1 MSRRGGPDRDLIEI
15 ALDAETLNP
24 ASTGN
29 SIGGRLD
36 ALPLTPLHGAIMA
49 ICAFG
54 LLFDVVEAGLTN
66 ALSAVFSAPPHHVEP
81 YQLSWLLASVFAGG
95 AVGAPLLGFLADRAG
110 RRLLLGASLMLLAV
124 TSVLAAV
131 SVDIAWVIVF
141 RTLSG
146 FALGAF
152 PPLMAAYLTDLL
164 PPRRR
169 GTLVLICA
177 AIGFLGAPAVIFL
190 TRWLTPL
197 QPFGFEG
204 WRCVLVIG
212 AIGSAIVGALFV
224 ALPESPRWLATRGR
238 CAEAEEALGRL
249 QRSARIQPAPSRAAE
264 RGERQGPAPHLG
276 PLALFRSE
284 DARPYRRRALL
295 LALIFFLSPWATV
308 GFPVLSGAVL
318 IEKGFRVADSLLY
331 VGVSMFGPAV
341 GVLLGCLLIDRLER
355 RTMLL
360 LGAGLMA
367 ALGLAFAASD
377 APLPLMVL
385 GAAFNF
391 VSALYV
397 SALNI
402 YDAEL
407 FPTSMRA
414 LVSSTNW
421 AVNRVASALAPFL
434 LLPVLKAHGAVAMF
448 AIVTGAL
455 VVTLALL
462 WAFAPRGFTRKA
474 VE

>member
-1 MSRRGGPDRDLIEI
+1 M
-15 ALDAETLNP
+15 DATTSNFP
-24 ASTGN
+24 ATG
-29 SIGGRLD
+29 SDISERLD
-36 ALPLTPLHGAIMA
+36 ALPLTPLHVAIMA
-49 ICAFG
+49 VCAFG
-54 LLFDVVEAGLTN
+54 LVFDIVEAGLSN

-95 AVGAPLLGFLADRAG
+95 IIGAPLLGFLADWTG
-110 RRLLLGASLMLLAV
+110 RRLLLGATLMLLAI
-124 TSVLAAV
+124 TSTFAAA
-131 SVDIAWVIVF
+131 SVDIVRLIVF

-169 GTLVLICA
+169 GALILVCA
-177 AIGFLGAPAVIFL
+177 AVGFLGAPAVVFL

-212 AIGSAIVGALFV
+212 AVGSATVGALFFT
-224 ALPESPRWLATRGR
+224 LPESPRWLAAKGR
-238 CAEAEEALGRL
+238 RAEAQENLARL
-249 QRSARIQPAPSRAAE
+249 EKSARIQSAAARPGEHRDAPGAA
-264 RGERQGPAPHLG
+264 PDLG
-276 PLALFRSE
+276 PLALFRSKQ
-284 DARPYRRRALL
+284 ARPYRWRAVL
-295 LALIFFLSPWATV
+295 LAVIFFLSPWATV
-308 GFPVLSGAVL
+308 GFPLLSGAVL
-318 IEKGFRVADSLLY
+318 IEKGFQVSDSLLY
-331 VGVSMFGPAV
+331 VGVIMFGPAV
-341 GVLLGCLLIDRLER
+341 GVLLGCLLIDRIER

-377 APLPLMVL
+377 APLPLMVF
-385 GAAFNF
+385 GAAFNL

-407 FPTSMRA
+407 FPTRMRA

-421 AVNRVASALAPFL
+421 AVNRVASALAPFV
-434 LLPVLKAHGAVAMF
+434 LLPVLKAHGAMAMF
-448 AIVTGAL
+448 GVVTGAL
-455 VVTLALL
+455 VATLGLLAAL
-462 WAFAPRGFTRKA
+462 APRGFTRRA